1 MLSSG
6 YLRCYCLNKSISRM
20 PNPKISGVDAEL
32 ILNAVR
38 EQCEAHKAGIK
49 ALQIH
54 IDASA
59 NVTGVQLDEIQK
71 HLKRLNGSVTDLYK
85 KHEERGAVVE
95 EFHAIKEEF
104 HRRTKKMD
112 WVKRNW
118 WVIALLFMGMIVVV
132 VIILDAVGLRG
143 LFNAVKE
150 VKDVL

>member
-1 MLSSG
+1 
-6 YLRCYCLNKSISRM
+6 M

-85 KHEERGAVVE
+85 KHEEVCQRSSN
-95 EFHAIKEEF
+95 HKLRAIYINELKL
-104 HRRTKKMD
+104 
-112 WVKRNW
+112 
-118 WVIALLFMGMIVVV
+118 AG
-132 VIILDAVGLRG
+132 
-143 LFNAVKE
+143 
-150 VKDVL
+150 VLANSLCH